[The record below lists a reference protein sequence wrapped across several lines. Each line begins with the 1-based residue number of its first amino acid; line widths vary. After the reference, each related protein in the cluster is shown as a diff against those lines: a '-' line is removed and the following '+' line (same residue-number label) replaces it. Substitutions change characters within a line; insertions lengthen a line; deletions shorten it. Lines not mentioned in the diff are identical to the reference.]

1 MHRRTISDR
10 PSGTEAPHLTRQS
23 RNRTEQA
30 KALCRA
36 SHAGLCLV
44 AGRRG
49 DGMPWR
55 VVGIPGDA
63 EYQELLAADPVG
75 IAADHGVE
83 QFLVGQACV
92 AELPVVFEVAAGLGQ
107 DRGRIAAGR
116 ILVTGDD
123 RGGAESRPPVER
135 RGSIPPTARASGN
148 RSSSTGRPRKWSEWP
163 WVM

>member
-23 RNRTEQA
+23 RNRSEQA

-63 EYQELLAADPVG
+63 EYQELLAADPLG

-83 QFLVGQACV
+83 QFLPAQA
-92 AELPVVFEVAAGLGQ
+92 LPAA
-107 DRGRIAAGR
+107 
-116 ILVTGDD
+116 T
-123 RGGAESRPPVER
+123 P
-135 RGSIPPTARASGN
+135 SIFSG
-148 RSSSTGRPRKWSEWP
+148 T
-163 WVM
+163 